1 MKRIYVVFGTLEDCL
16 EPDIIYGAYPTME
29 RADEICSKLGDHP
42 DNIHSWYLREVV
54 LEEE

>member
-1 MKRIYVVFGTLEDCL
+1 MKRIYVVLGNLEDCL

-29 RADEICSKLGDHP
+29 RADEICDGLGDHP
-42 DNIHSWYLREVV
+42 DNIHSWYWREVV